1 MMLANACELYRGTG
15 LVGQPAATV
24 SSLAFVVAGVAV
36 LARRGTASVTY
47 GLLVVAVGAGSLVA
61 HGPNPPWQAYAHD
74 LPLATLLAY
83 VAVDAASDRFGTRLS
98 PWWWR
103 VVPFLMVPVV
113 AAGPS
118 VSTVVQAL
126 LAVAAV
132 GLTLDRARI
141 RPHLRRATIV
151 AALLLASGALL
162 GALGDRTSLCRPSSV
177 LQGHALWHLLAAA
190 GLWRL
195 APTIGSAETVS
206 RWAAEGVSP
215 GVRVRPS
222 SARHRAGRRRRR

>member
-24 SSLAFVVAGVAV
+24 SSLAFVVAGLAV

-83 VAVDAASDRFGTRLS
+83 VAVDAASDRFGSRLS

-103 VVPFLMVPVV
+103 VVPLLMVPVV

-118 VSTVVQAL
+118 VSTGVQAL
-126 LAVAAV
+126 LAVVAV
-132 GLTLDRARI
+132 GLALDRART
-141 RPHLRRATIV
+141 RPDLRRSTIV
-151 AALLLASGALL
+151 AALLLASGAVL
-162 GALGDRTSLCRPSSV
+162 GTLGDRTSLCRPSSI

-190 GLWRL
+190 GLFRL
-195 APTIGSAETVS
+195 APAIGSTGTVTAQRMPS
-206 RWAAEGVSP
+206 RPE
-215 GVRVRPS
+215 
-222 SARHRAGRRRRR
+222 SA